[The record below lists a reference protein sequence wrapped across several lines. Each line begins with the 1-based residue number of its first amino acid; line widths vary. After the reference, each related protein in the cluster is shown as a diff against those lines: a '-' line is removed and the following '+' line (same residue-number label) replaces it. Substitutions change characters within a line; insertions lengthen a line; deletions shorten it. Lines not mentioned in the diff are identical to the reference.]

1 MTVFSARNVSSST
14 VPAPVDQIWPVITD
28 PSTLAALTPLVR
40 SIEAFDSHWTWTL
53 EGIGSLGLNV
63 DAAFTERMKFTEG
76 RQIIFSHDP
85 PPGAEEIAGLEG
97 VYDLTPVGDDRTHL
111 AVDLALSIDL
121 PLPGLPR
128 TAVEGVLRSMMQV
141 TGRMFATNLYE
152 HLGLDP
158 STVDITEGQV
168 Q

>member
-1 MTVFSARNVSSST
+1 MTLFSARNLSSST
-14 VPAPVDQIWPVITD
+14 VPAPAGEIWQAITD
-28 PSTLAALTPLVR
+28 PATLAALTPLVR
-40 SIEAFDSHWTWTL
+40 SIEASGSHWTWTL

-63 DAAFTERMKFTEG
+63 DAVFTERMEFTEG

-85 PPGAEEIAGLEG
+85 PAGTIEIAGLEG
-97 VYDLTPVGDDRTHL
+97 VYDLSTLSDDRTHL

-121 PLPGLPR
+121 PLPELSR
-128 TAVEGVLRSMMQV
+128 KAVDGVLQSMMRA
-141 TGRMFATNLYE
+141 TGRMFASNLYE

-158 STVDITEGQV
+158 STVEITEGQ